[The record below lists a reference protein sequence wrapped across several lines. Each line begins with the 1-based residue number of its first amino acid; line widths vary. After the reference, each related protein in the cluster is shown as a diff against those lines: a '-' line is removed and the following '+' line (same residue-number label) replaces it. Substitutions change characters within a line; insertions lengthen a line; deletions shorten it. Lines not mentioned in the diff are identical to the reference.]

1 MATIKGYTLAAT
13 STGSVD
19 WKPSNNMSRTT
30 GSKGA
35 TEYIFK
41 LYARYPDR
49 EAFTPRAYDE
59 AVARCHSIRDKLTRL
74 NKALKSAD
82 GGSGQLAYATEII
95 DNKTGSDQGII
106 EVVPLV
112 KGGLSLDQYSG
123 SPQSRLQLA
132 ESLAQAMV
140 RLHSAHIRHAD
151 LKLENALF
159 VRNGSDLKAVLIDFD
174 HSAPETEVAHPDFV
188 GGTDGYLPPE
198 VLDYFNIEDDE
209 DEELMARLQSRI
221 TCKSDIFALGMM
233 LYLLLTLEK
242 ATIDPGTSA
251 FRINPDH
258 PSLGGYLTE
267 LITAMVAPNPDDRPT
282 AEEVLLT
289 LQNKTFADKLPPF
302 EDLWPEHEGYTLN
315 LTNPTSKLRI
325 TKLRRYESN
334 GEKCYKVCFEPMD
347 GHTTSATIKRFTS
360 ASTDGYAGAKTYSLS
375 MLRNGGFL
383 IGKAR
388 SAAARSTASIADPT
402 SVVTIPGY
410 TILCEGLN
418 PKDSATHRL
427 DDARMRACGYL
438 RIFHCRAAK
447 DGAETYVLVE
457 GNGTHAARSL
467 LNLKLQKIILPK

>member
-1 MATIKGYTLAAT
+1 MATIKGYTLATT

-174 HSAPETEVAHPDFV
+174 HSAPETEVPHPDFV

-242 ATIDPGTSA
+242 PTIDPDTAA
-251 FRINPDH
+251 FRINPGH
-258 PSLGGYLTE
+258 PALGGYLTE

-289 LQNKTFADKLPPF
+289 LQTKTFADKLPPF
-302 EDLWPEHEGYTLN
+302 EDLWPEHEGYTLAE
-315 LTNPTSKLRI
+315 TNPTGRLRI
-325 TKLRRYESN
+325 KRLRRYESN
-334 GEKCYKVCFEPMD
+334 GEKCYRVTLESTD
-347 GHTTSATIKRFTS
+347 GHTAPTTSVKSFT
-360 ASTDGYAGAKTYSLS
+360 

-388 SAAARSTASIADPT
+388 TAAARSTAPIADPT
-402 SVVTIPGY
+402 GAVTIPGY
-410 TILCEGLN
+410 TILCEGLSRA
-418 PKDSATHRL
+418 DSATHRL
-427 DDARMRACGYL
+427 DDARMRASGYL
-438 RIFHCRAAK
+438 RIFHCKADK
-447 DGAETYVLVE
+447 DGAETYVLVK
-457 GNGTHAARSL
+457 GDGTHAARSL
-467 LNLKLQKIILPK
+467 RNLEFQKIILPK